1 MKKYMLTL
9 RKYMNK
15 VLITGGAGYLGST
28 LAEHLLDNG
37 YSVTVLDNLNF
48 KQLSLLHLFKRD
60 NFKFHLGDVRNTEL
74 LLTLVKEHDV
84 IIPLAALVGM
94 PACKANPELAVDVNF
109 KHIDNIVKVLRDDQ
123 KLIIPN
129 TNSQYGSSDTIITED
144 SPFKPLSLYAKTKC
158 DAEDSVLS
166 NGNGIVLRLAT
177 VFGVSPRMRQDLLVN
192 DFVYKSITDGYLVL
206 FEAHFKR
213 NYIHVQDIAQTF
225 RFMIENYDRCKG
237 QAFNVGLSTANLSK
251 LELAVKIKEH
261 VPNLVIKQDEFKEDF
276 DKRNYIVSNKKIE
289 SLGWSP
295 KYDLDY
301 GIKQLIEAYQFVIPV
316 NNRNFTNL

>member
-1 MKKYMLTL
+1 
-9 RKYMNK
+9 MNK

-37 YSVTVLDNLNF
+37 YAVTVLDNLNF

-60 NFKFHLGDVRNTEL
+60 NFVFHLGDVRNTEL
-74 LLTLVKEHDV
+74 LLKLVKEHDV
-84 IIPLAALVGM
+84 IIPLAAIVGM
-94 PACKANPELAVDVNF
+94 PACKANPDLAIDVNF
-109 KHIDNIVKVLRDDQ
+109 KHIDNVVKVLRDDQ

-129 TNSQYGSSDTIITED
+129 TNSQYGSSDTIITEE

-158 DAEDSVLS
+158 DAEDSVLGK
-166 NGNGIVLRLAT
+166 GNGIALRLAT

-192 DFVYKSITDGYLVL
+192 DFVYKSIVDGYLVL

-225 RFMIENYDRCKG
+225 RFMIENYDICKG

-251 LELAVKIKEH
+251 LELAEKIKEH
-261 VPNLVIKQDEFKEDF
+261 LPNLVIKQDEFKEDF
-276 DKRNYIVSNKKIE
+276 DKRNYIVSNEKIE
-289 SLGWSP
+289 NLGWSP